1 MKSAYIFGTAN
12 VESDK
17 SAPLTRCFLSPFAT
31 IVCGHPSG
39 APASRPRTDKT
50 LRALHE
56 PRFVPGEFPTPHE
69 PARSTSHV
77 STSSIHAAWVTH
89 LKRHRFSLGRRRILV
104 SVAVHPLRAGRHT
117 TRLCILGLLLGRA
130 T

>member
-1 MKSAYIFGTAN
+1 MQLKVHTFLALPTWS
-12 VESDK
+12 
-17 SAPLTRCFLSPFAT
+17 LTSLLHSRCFLSPFAT

-77 STSSIHAAWVTH
+77 STSSIHAA
-89 LKRHRFSLGRRRILV
+89 
-104 SVAVHPLRAGRHT
+104 
-117 TRLCILGLLLGRA
+117 
-130 T
+130 